1 MRSRA
6 VALALARLAL
16 IASIASAVTA
26 RPLDAPIP
34 ARASSSSSSF
44 VVNPLVEVVS
54 TVRARD
60 AETATTVDGRRVRG
74 STDAR
79 ELALCA
85 CAFTTSANGL
95 TCAREGAIIAGFEA
109 SGEYAG
115 RDGDDAGLVPL
126 SRAICC
132 VPCVDERGEPEGVKV
147 RDVFPG
153 VTGDEDGEVEARALR
168 AMSVDCVPA
177 KAPRGDRG
185 GAMCPQGTF
194 LQGFERVNRASGT
207 RGGTFNYPKDVGEC
221 CKVKFVLPSGNALG
235 VDACECAAEDGVD
248 ASCGQ
253 TNSPDAVAANGAVV
267 TGFES
272 VISAMGA
279 LGSPMLVPATPLRC
293 CKTCVRDD
301 ATPQPLDDGCSHL
314 NRCNGHGECVIDG
327 HCECH
332 VGWTGDDCGEVD
344 EGSDGIYGQSWQY
357 AVMLSGVL
365 LGCCAR
371 AILCRH
377 VEQMNIIRAQRLM
390 MQEPLMRRRE
400 ENTVMD
406 EWEEASDLSTSEEN
420 LDSDDEEGNGEGS
433 LVDPVAARS
442 DDDDDDDANTG
453 EIPLAS
459 SVEVSE
465 DDAGEDD
472 EETAGAAKKA
482 SKRRSG
488 VPGSECVVCMT
499 APVQC
504 VLIPCGHACMC
515 RGCSRRMRR
524 CPICR
529 IVVDRRQKLY
539 MGA

>member
-1 MRSRA
+1 MRARSRA
-6 VALALARLAL
+6 VALAL
-16 IASIASAVTA
+16 IAHIACVACVVTA
-26 RPLDAPIP
+26 RPLDEPV
-34 ARASSSSSSF
+34 RADAF
-44 VVNPLVEVVS
+44 VVVPRVATAS

-60 AETATTVDGRRVRG
+60 SRASAPP
-74 STDAR
+74 SDAR

-95 TCAREGAIIAGFEA
+95 TCEREGAVIAGFEA

-115 RDGDDAGLVPL
+115 RDADDAGLVPL

-132 VPCVDERGEPEGVKV
+132 VPCVGGDDEIADLKVK
-147 RDVFPG
+147 DVFPG
-153 VTGDEDGEVEARALR
+153 VADEVDGASDVRALR
-168 AMSVDCVPA
+168 PMSVDCVPA
-177 KAPRGDRG
+177 RAPEGDRG
-185 GAMCPQGTF
+185 GATCPQGTF

-207 RGGTFNYPKDVGEC
+207 HGGSFYYPKDAGEC
-221 CKVKFVLPSGNALG
+221 CKVKFVLPSGKALG
-235 VDACECAAEDGVD
+235 VDACECATEDGVD

-253 TNSPDAVAANGAVV
+253 TNAPDAVAANGAVV
-267 TGFES
+267 TGFAS
-272 VISAMGA
+272 LISAMSA
-279 LGSPMLVPATPLRC
+279 LGSPMLVPTTPLRC

-301 ATPQPLDDGCSHL
+301 ATPQPLSDGCSHL
-314 NRCNGHGECVIDG
+314 NRCSGHGECVIDG

-332 VGWTGDDCGEVD
+332 AGWIGDDCGAVD
-344 EGSDGIYGQSWQY
+344 EGSNGIYGQSWQY
-357 AVMLSGVL
+357 AVMLCGVV

-390 MQEPLMRRRE
+390 MQEPLLRRRE

-406 EWEEASDLSTSEEN
+406 EWEEASDLSTSEE
-420 LDSDDEEGNGEGS
+420 
-433 LVDPVAARS
+433 DPDS
-442 DDDDDDDANTG
+442 DDDDEDQSRDSRVAVALVNPVSGSSDGDDDGEHNTADIG

-459 SVEVSE
+459 SVEASE
-465 DDAGEDD
+465 DDAGEED
-472 EETAGAAKKA
+472 AAAKKTT
-482 SKRRSG
+482 KRRSG

-529 IVVDRRQKLY
+529 VAVDRRQKLY